1 MICSRS
7 LATVAVFFF
16 SPRKKDRKD
25 IALTSRRTG
34 A

>member
-16 SPRKKDRKD
+16 SPSRKESSD